1 MIHENQER
9 GAFMGLPQKNIL
21 INHFQAVEDYLKLD
35 VRNGKHLR
43 FIELMKN
50 RYIPEVKNL
59 LEIIPESFHPT
70 ELQKFYERTGLKI
83 LVEIYN
89 SEYEVTMYDRKGK
102 YPREDA
108 VIWNKDFREQV
119 AEHPEWLE
127 PQEEADLLIRWIF
140 PLEEKK
146 ENIVVHH
153 YQFIL
158 R

>member
-1 MIHENQER
+1 
-9 GAFMGLPQKNIL
+9 MGLPQKNIL

-35 VRNGKHLR
+35 ARNGKHLR

-50 RYIPEVKNL
+50 RYIPEVQNL

-70 ELQKFYERTGLKI
+70 ELQKFYEHTGLKI

-108 VIWNKDFREQV
+108 VIWNKDFSEQV

-127 PQEEADLLIRWIF
+127 PQEKADLLIRWIF

-146 ENIVVHH
+146 ANIVVHH